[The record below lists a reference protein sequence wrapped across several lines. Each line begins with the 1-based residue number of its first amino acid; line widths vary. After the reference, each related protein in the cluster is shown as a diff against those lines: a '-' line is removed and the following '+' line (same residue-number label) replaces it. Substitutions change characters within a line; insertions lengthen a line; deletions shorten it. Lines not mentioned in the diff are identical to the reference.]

1 MAERFEGDV
10 YYPRLAFCTDNGA
23 MIAVAG
29 ALRLAEAGKATEIKA
44 QARWSL
50 ETLGVPAQAQD

>member
-1 MAERFEGDV
+1 
-10 YYPRLAFCTDNGA
+10 

-29 ALRLAEAGKATEIKA
+29 ALRFAEADQAAEIKA

-50 ETLGVPAQAQD
+50 ETLATPAGA

>member
-1 MAERFEGDV
+1 
-10 YYPRLAFCTDNGA
+10 

-29 ALRLAEAGKATEIKA
+29 ALRLAEAAEPGQILA

-50 ETLGVPAQAQD
+50 ESLSVPA

>member
-1 MAERFEGDV
+1 
-10 YYPRLAFCTDNGA
+10 

-50 ETLGVPAQAQD
+50 ETLGVPARAQD